1 MSYRHSEK
9 DDPGGGGTKHE
20 QRSVVF
26 EVLPPTYEHVP
37 ATMGGSLDEANAFN
51 TRHYSDSEDE
61 DTSVG
66 TTPFNAAPHSTGALA
81 SRRYGTRVWRPQQG
95 RAPSHSQK
103 AATSEL
109 IERMEGVRES
119 SMSSSL
125 STPTLSQDSNSSSS
139 DGVYHRQG
147 SSLNLSRFGTTG
159 AFNAEAD
166 EFSSQSSDSRGPHKR
181 RHSSDQITHTGFSW
195 QVKTTSEVD
204 SSYEDTN
211 DPQVVD
217 LASWTPRSTGANVG
231 SLPSVEDLAQPDGS
245 RGTGSMASPR
255 SSASLTEGSSLSS
268 PGFKVRKFS
277 PSTHRRRR
285 GNTHSSKSRTYTAT
299 STASD
304 SFRHSFSTAPSTNT
318 TPPRY
323 RQFSYSSEAVLPSES
338 LSSSSELAS
347 TAPSTVHAFK
357 SSRTS
362 APTSPLGSQF
372 SSGNTSARSQF
383 GAPQHPLRFSSQS
396 ISDTAT
402 GVQWALPSNSRHP
415 AAVAAAAAATQIRSP
430 PPKRKRRFSTSA
442 LDEPG
447 SGDTSQTEDDTD
459 HETASNQV
467 ATYGYDQY
475 GISDDSDPNAGDL
488 SLSSHRNRRSRRGN
502 HPIDDEGTIDA
513 QYMDASSPE
522 SSSSVL
528 RTLLQ
533 TGHIHDTGFDSS
545 THSAVDCT
553 STAADVDSAEFSD
566 SLTSTST
573 TSSASTAS
581 LPLHHQVP
589 THPEAAHFTFTT
601 SERRRKGHSSSFEV
615 NPQEQPTKERKSR
628 RKRRSGDETQDTSSP
643 TNGRSSSSRRTSS
656 NEMNVDSDPNTST
669 STPALPSDSTD
680 STASNPH
687 FFDSS
692 SSKSSRSS
700 RSLKKRSSIHKD
712 SIMQT
717 DQNPLNE
724 SGSSTSSL
732 NRAVGALPISSS
744 SSASNDSLVM
754 RHHHPH
760 AHTSPR
766 LSSSSAPGSSSSNAR
781 SPAPLASA
789 SAANLHTV
797 RAPDFVSQF
806 TEHGYQGN
814 AMVPNVSVFDTV
826 GLSQHQQPPAWI
838 SGSSMHH
845 FAGALKSDDP
855 NLANYRQ
862 PRRHQPNPLRSNSS
876 DDGDSPYAS
885 DSDAS
890 YGADVDADALTN
902 DDEMMHRVIS
912 SGGGP
917 SALLQAPN
925 SHAHQR
931 PRSGTA
937 HKSARLLQDVT
948 RHGQPSRSNS
958 LPEAPRQFPV
968 TSASHLRVHPEEYGE
983 DNSQGPSAD
992 RSPELD
998 TVAST
1003 YTHGVRR
1010 ISRPAFTQGHV
1021 LVDLHTPHGV
1031 GTMPNSQSTVV
1042 GGAAANNAAGS
1053 GASRHGAVVS
1063 DTETLTGGEK
1073 APKWTDEYGTD
1084 DDMVYHSNA
1093 QGMDSSMEDVHMYA
1107 PFQIEKMDM
1116 DASSGT
1122 SADTTR
1128 QSSLSMSSS
1137 SVGAPPQLNV
1147 HARPQRP
1154 ASSTV
1159 LFPITR
1165 SGSQEFVPAPAMTPR
1180 KTRNEALT
1188 MKATKFLVQTYQVIQ
1203 RNIKTRRDAEEAGA
1217 RSKAATAPYYYP
1229 QVDEVL
1235 SGRYKIVG
1243 YLGRGSFG
1251 VVVKAIVLDTPVQP
1265 RNAGDAEENGGT
1277 PDLRL
1282 SSESVRAEYLQP
1294 NKLVAIKIS
1303 RKGSS
1308 FLQQGKREVSILER
1322 IHAFQE
1328 TQPNQDLDLFVR
1340 ALDSFFHEGHL
1351 CIVFELLADSLFDL
1365 IKYSW
1370 EVRPDRPGLSLRMVR
1385 KMTHQLICALITLR
1399 NSRIIHCDLKPENI
1413 ALAQPNRPRLKILDF
1428 GSSCLLSDSPINQF
1442 PYIQS
1447 RYYRAPEILLGT
1459 GYSCAIDIWSL
1470 GCIIAELYLGRP
1482 LFEGSNSITQLY
1494 CVIDVLGM
1502 PAESVL
1508 KNAVHL
1514 SRYFQRTGVD
1524 SEGRSILDPT
1534 VKTHTFTR
1542 NSIRELIE
1550 SKNEPNTPLHI
1561 RYFSDLI
1568 TRMLE
1573 WDPTQRITPLEAVN
1587 HNFVLYGPK
1596 TNADGT

>member
-1 MSYRHSEK
+1 M
-9 DDPGGGGTKHE
+9 KHE

-26 EVLPPTYEHVP
+26 EVLPPTYEHAP

-51 TRHYSDSEDE
+51 TRHYSDSED
-61 DTSVG
+61 DDIPAG
-66 TTPFNAAPHSTGALA
+66 NAPFNAAPHSTGALA
-81 SRRYGTRVWRPQQG
+81 SRRYSTRVWKPQQG
-95 RAPSHSQK
+95 RGTAHTKK

-119 SMSSSL
+119 SISSSA
-125 STPTLSQDSNSSSS
+125 STPSISQDSNSSSS
-139 DGVYHRQG
+139 DNVYSRPG

-159 AFNAEAD
+159 AFKTEAD
-166 EFSSQSSDSRGPHKR
+166 EFSSESSDLRGSHKR
-181 RHSSDQITHTGFSW
+181 RHSSDQITHAGFSW

-204 SSYEDTN
+204 SPYEDTN

-217 LASWTPRSTGANVG
+217 LASWTPRSTGANAG
-231 SLPSVEDLAQPDGS
+231 SVPSVEDLAQYDGS

-285 GNTHSSKSRTYTAT
+285 GNTHSSKSRAYTST
-299 STASD
+299 STATD
-304 SFRHSFSTAPSTNT
+304 SFHHTFSTAPTTNT

-323 RQFSYSSEAVLPSES
+323 RQFSYSSEAILPSES
-338 LSSSSELAS
+338 LNSSSELAR
-347 TAPSTVHAFK
+347 TAPSTVSAFK

-372 SSGNTSARSQF
+372 SSNNPSSRSQF

-396 ISDTAT
+396 ITDTA
-402 GVQWALPSNSRHP
+402 GGLQWALATHSRNP
-415 AAVAAAAAATQIRSP
+415 TAAAATAAATQIRSP
-430 PPKRKRRFSTSA
+430 PPKRRRRFSTSA

-447 SGDTSQTEDDTD
+447 SGDLSQTEDDD
-459 HETASNQV
+459 LETPSGQV
-467 ATYGYDQY
+467 TAYGYDQY
-475 GISDDSDPNAGDL
+475 GISDDSDPNVGDL

-502 HPIDDEGTIDA
+502 HSIDDEGAIDA

-522 SSSSVL
+522 STSSVL
-528 RTLLQ
+528 RTLLH
-533 TGHIHDTGFDSS
+533 TGHMHDAGFDSS
-545 THSAVDCT
+545 THSGVDCT

-581 LPLHHQVP
+581 LPLHQQLPLDADWASV
-589 THPEAAHFTFTT
+589 
-601 SERRRKGHSSSFEV
+601 RRLQSHSSFEV
-615 NPQEQPTKERKSR
+615 NPQEQPTAERKSR
-628 RKRRSGDETQDTSSP
+628 RKRRSGAQDASTS
-643 TNGRSSSSRRTSS
+643 TNGRSSSRRTSS
-656 NEMNVDSDPNTST
+656 NEMNVDSDPNS
-669 STPALPSDSTD
+669 STPALISDSTD
-680 STASNPH
+680 STTSGPTI
-687 FFDSS
+687 FDSATNSS

-744 SSASNDSLVM
+744 STASNDSLVM

-766 LSSSSAPGSSSSNAR
+766 LSSSSAPGSSSSNSR
-781 SPAPLASA
+781 SQAPLSSA
-789 SAANLHTV
+789 SAANLHRA
-797 RAPDFVSQF
+797 RAPDFVGSV
-806 TEHGYQGN
+806 YQGS
-814 AMVPNVSVFDTV
+814 MVPNVSVFDTV
-826 GLSQHQQPPAWI
+826 DLSQHPQQTPSWI
-838 SGSSMHH
+838 TGANMHQ

-890 YGADVDADALTN
+890 YGADVDADAYTN
-902 DDEMMHRVIS
+902 DDEMMQRVIS
-912 SGGGP
+912 SGGDP
-917 SALLQAPN
+917 SMLHAPI
-925 SHAHQR
+925 SHTHQR
-931 PRSGTA
+931 PRSMVA
-937 HKSARLLQDVT
+937 HQKSARLLQDVT
-948 RHGQPSRSNS
+948 RQGHTTRSNS
-958 LPEAPRQFPV
+958 LPEPPRQFPT
-968 TSASHLRVHPEEYGE
+968 TSSSHLRVHPEEPQQQE
-983 DNSQGPSAD
+983 DSGRGGPTAD

-998 TVAST
+998 TVVST
-1003 YTHGVRR
+1003 YAPTGVRHHHF
-1010 ISRPAFTQGHV
+1010 SRPAFQQGQV
-1021 LVDLHTPHGV
+1021 VDLHTPHGV
-1031 GTMPNSQSTVV
+1031 GTMPNSQASVAS
-1042 GGAAANNAAGS
+1042 GAASNSSGS
-1053 GASRHGAVVS
+1053 SRSATAVS
-1063 DTETLTGGEK
+1063 DTETLNGMEK
-1073 APKWTDEYGTD
+1073 KPKWTDEYGTD
-1084 DDMVYHSNA
+1084 DDMVYRSSA
-1093 QGMDSSMEDVHMYA
+1093 QDMDSSMEDVHMYA

-1116 DASSGT
+1116 DGSSAT

-1203 RNIKTRRDAEEAGA
+1203 RNIKSRRDAEEAGA

-1251 VVVKAIVLDTPVQP
+1251 VVVKAIVLDTPPQP
-1265 RNAGDAEENGGT
+1265 RNSGDGEENGGT

-1294 NKLVAIKIS
+1294 NKMVAIKIS

-1494 CVIDVLGM
+1494 CIIDVLGM

-1514 SRYFQRTGVD
+1514 SRYFQRAGVD